1 MNQLTKMGLT
11 LLTVAAL
18 CGAGCKKKPSNITP
32 LPGSGQSA
40 APTTS
45 FTSSDPIRPVR
56 PSNPVSSGN
65 VGNTLPPGNPFP
77 NGSDTGS
84 RAVPF
89 DPNANPNGNKV
100 ITDNP
105 PTFKPL
111 NGEDANPGPRPGA
124 DKGEDPETLRGD
136 TVYFEYDKSAIK
148 SSEYAKVAAVAEYL
162 KSNPNDD
169 LVVQGHCDERGT
181 EEYNRALGERR
192 ALAIRERLVNL
203 GVPATRVTTISY
215 GKDRPVDVAHSE
227 DAYSKNRRG
236 EFVLL
241 KGSGTAVK

>member
-18 CGAGCKKKPSNITP
+18 CAAGCKKKPSNITP
-32 LPGSGQSA
+32 LPGSGQSS

-56 PSNPVSSGN
+56 PGN

-77 NGSDTGS
+77 TGTDTGS
-84 RAVPF
+84 RQLPF
-89 DPNANPNGNKV
+89 DPNANPNANPNGNKAV
-100 ITDNP
+100 TDNST
-105 PTFKPL
+105 TFKPL
-111 NGEDANPGPRPGA
+111 SGDDANPGPRPGA
-124 DKGEDPETLRGD
+124 DKSEDRKTLEGD

-148 SSEYAKVAAVAEYL
+148 SSEYAKVAAVGEYL

-169 LVVQGHCDERGT
+169 LVVEGHCDERGT

-203 GVPATRVTTISY
+203 GVPASRVTTISY

-241 KGSGTAVK
+241 KGGSGSAVK